1 MKKSTRKI
9 ISRLKQYVGH
19 EMLRTKPTING
30 DSSYTDTPILL
41 LGFTSDGKIRYQHL
55 GINAKIFDNDEHFL
69 PLSFTDWNWITR
81 KKAIKPKHNELN
93 KWRGQ
98 RIKRICP
105 TSRTGDHSYMTC
117 RSPFEKFPTLLSA
130 SKSHMLIMLNDSL
143 LGNNERILRR
153 DFVNPNEWVLA
164 D

>member
-9 ISRLKQYVGH
+9 ISRLNQYVGR

-30 DSSYTDTPILL
+30 DWSYTTTPILL
-41 LGFTSDGKIRYQHL
+41 LGFTSDGKIRYRHL
-55 GINAKIFDNDEHFL
+55 GIDAEIFGNDEYVL
-69 PLSFTDWNWITR
+69 PLSFTDRNWITR

-105 TSRTGDHSYMTC
+105 TSTYGD
-117 RSPFEKFPTLLSA
+117 RSFMGLYPPTLLSA
-130 SKSHMLIMLNDSL
+130 SKSHMLIMLNYPL
-143 LGNNERILRR
+143 LEGQECILRS
-153 DFVNPNEWVLA
+153 DYMNPNEWVLA

>member
-1 MKKSTRKI
+1 MKKSTRKT

-19 EMLRTKPTING
+19 EILRTKPTIDG
-30 DSSYTDTPILL
+30 DWSYTASPILL
-41 LGFTSDGKIRYQHL
+41 LGFTSDGRIRFRHS
-55 GINAKIFDNDEHFL
+55 GIEANIFGNDEYVL
-69 PLSFTDWNWITR
+69 PLSFTDRNWITR

-105 TSRTGDHSYMTC
+105 TSRIGDHSYMTC
-117 RSPFEKFPTLLSA
+117 QSPFENFPTLLSA

-143 LGNNERILRR
+143 LGNSEHILRR
-153 DFVNPNEWVLA
+153 DFINPNEWVLA